1 MDDNSSPYV
10 PTHLVVSTMQ
20 GSDYIN
26 FKMID
31 SNNKLVPSRCTS
43 LYDKPG
49 SASRQSTSK
58 KYLLFIFR
66 LTFFLRKISFYNQR
80 PGCVNEKHESFL
92 KSYLMKNTYH
102 LKFYTQ
108 PHQFLGLC
116 LCFVLYVLD
125 GVALFPLFSSPQ
137 EPLGKFQ
144 PNLAQSILA

>member
-1 MDDNSSPYV
+1 MNLDDNSSPYV

-58 KYLLFIFR
+58 KYLLYILR
-66 LTFFLRKISFYNQR
+66 LTFFF
-80 PGCVNEKHESFL
+80 NEK
-92 KSYLMKNTYH
+92 YLFTTKDLGVLQMKNMNHCWNRTWCRIYI
-102 LKFYTQ
+102 LYEVLYTT
-108 PHQFLGLC
+108 HQFLWIVFMF
-116 LCFVLYVLD
+116 CFVCVRW
-125 GVALFPLFSSPQ
+125 GCTFSP
-137 EPLGKFQ
+137 F
-144 PNLAQSILA
+144 